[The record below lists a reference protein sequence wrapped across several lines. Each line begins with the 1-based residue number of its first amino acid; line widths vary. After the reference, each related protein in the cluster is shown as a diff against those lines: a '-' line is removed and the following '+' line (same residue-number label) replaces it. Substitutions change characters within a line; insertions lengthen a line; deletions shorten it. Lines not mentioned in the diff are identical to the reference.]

1 MRSAKAMSDPI
12 ATLPHMAVPEIIPIS
27 YEPDYHTDT
36 IGHWEGGQ
44 FLGSVVAAFPEGYTH
59 TDDWQAHKRWHA
71 VLHTFDAAGHHLDS
85 RIERTGTD
93 DNHRAAV
100 DAAQERLKQW
110 LDALPG
116 LRFGDIAI
124 RPFRREVD
132 GVLFGLVI
140 ETFEGT
146 EHAELY
152 PNNLG
157 FYEPWDGL
165 YDT

>member
-1 MRSAKAMSDPI
+1 
-12 ATLPHMAVPEIIPIS
+12 MAAPEIIPIK
-27 YEPDYHTDT
+27 YEPGYHTGT

-44 FLGSVVAAFPEGYTH
+44 FLGSVVAAFPEGYTI
-59 TDDWQAHKRWHA
+59 TDDWPAHRRRHA

-85 RIERTGTD
+85 RIECTGTD
-93 DNHRAAV
+93 DNHRASV
-100 DAAQERLKQW
+100 DTAQERLNRW
-110 LDALPG
+110 LAMLPG
-116 LRFGDIAI
+116 LRFDDIAI
-124 RPFRREVD
+124 RPFRRDVD

-140 ETFEGT
+140 ETFENT

-152 PNNLG
+152 PDNLG

>member
-1 MRSAKAMSDPI
+1 
-12 ATLPHMAVPEIIPIS
+12 MAVPEIIPIS
-27 YEPDYHTDT
+27 YEPDYRTDT
-36 IGHWEGGQ
+36 IGLWEGGQ
-44 FLGSVVAAFPEGYTH
+44 FLGSVIAAFPDGCTI
-59 TDDWQAHKRWHA
+59 TDDWPAHQRWHA

-85 RIERTGTD
+85 RIERAGTD
-93 DNHRAAV
+93 DHHRTAIN
-100 DAAQERLKQW
+100 AAQERLKQW
-110 LDALPG
+110 LAMLPG
-116 LRFGDIAI
+116 LRFGNIAI
-124 RPFRREVD
+124 RPFRREFN

-152 PNNLG
+152 PDNLG